1 MDGLH
6 GIIFMDHFIGNFVSD
21 VVLGTILT
29 DRRTVCIRAS
39 IIHFGDFATIGTGEI
54 ITGAGLTDGRTVTIL
69 VAGILFDRIPT
80 IVTGDVGFPTI
91 VTNIFTGTVGV
102 GESNVIT
109 ERFATIGTSDFVFH
123 RSLPL
128 ALVGVGLNLL
138 KYITRIGRVKLF
150 FVFFLVGVG
159 LNLLNYITRIGR
171 VKWILKFFLLG
182 WGWACE
188 GLRARAGLGVGFIVR
203 GLPGASWGLWRG
215 VGLGSTGAAALAG
228 VGL

>member
-1 MDGLH
+1 VRDFAGATIFTIGTITIIGMVLFIPVECTAAPLTIGKQLRSGIIGITSTVDVLSIFGKGDNFVLTLPSPTVTTIMDGLH
-6 GIIFMDHFIGNFVSD
+6 GIILMDHFIGNFVSD

-123 RSLPL
+123 RSIPL
-128 ALVGVGLNLL
+128 AP
-138 KYITRIGRVKLF
+138 
-150 FVFFLVGVG
+150 
-159 LNLLNYITRIGR
+159 
-171 VKWILKFFLLG
+171 G
-182 WGWACE
+182 WRWFE
-188 GLRARAGLGVGFIVR
+188 LTQV
-203 GLPGASWGLWRG
+203 
-215 VGLGSTGAAALAG
+215 
-228 VGL
+228 